1 MQKGAEERGRPTAP
15 PPLTAQEG
23 TPDHSR
29 DLWRLLHDPPGET
42 RRMARATPQRELT
55 LRGLV
60 LGALITIV
68 FTASNVYLGLRIGLT
83 FASSIPAAVISMAVL
98 RLMGSGTLLE
108 NNMVQSQAS
117 AAGTLSCVFATFP
130 GLIIAGFW
138 THFPFWQTAGLSFA
152 GGVLGVLFTI
162 PLRRALVT
170 QSNLPYP
177 EGVAAAEILRA
188 GADKGNQR
196 GLQALIRGGVMAS
209 LFSFCS
215 GGLRLLADGLS
226 LTASAGNAVF
236 QLSVAFSPALIGA
249 GYLVGLS
256 GGMAM
261 LTGCVLAW
269 GVGVPWLSA
278 TLPNLLH
285 LPPAQFAQDIWL
297 HRVRFVGAG
306 AIAVASLW
314 TLIELMPP
322 VLRGMRTMLQRTS
335 DLTATTERD
344 LSARTMGWLLG
355 LSMLLLAGFFA
366 AFLAPVTHGFW
377 PVVGAAVL
385 FCIVFGFI
393 MAAACGYMAGIVG
406 SSSSPISGIIIIGAV
421 LCALMIL
428 GLEALGLTPAAM
440 AADGQKLATA
450 FTILLLSAI
459 TATVAIS
466 NDNLQDLKT
475 GQLVGA
481 TPWKQEVALIA
492 GCLVGAAVIPPVLN
506 LLYQAYG
513 FTGSMPRP
521 GMDPSHALSAPQ
533 PALITLIAKG
543 IFTHSLDWSMLSVGM
558 LLGVGLVGLDLAL
571 RRRGQA
577 LPPLGVA
584 VGLYLP
590 ASVSLTLAAGALLG
604 WVLKQISHKQSA
616 SAEQSRKD
624 SASTGTMLASGFIVG
639 ESLTGVLLAVLSGAT
654 GHDNAFSLA
663 AFMPQ
668 GVASLLGVLAF
679 AALCW
684 SFAHRTLQSH

>member
-1 MQKGAEERGRPTAP
+1 
-15 PPLTAQEG
+15 
-23 TPDHSR
+23 
-29 DLWRLLHDPPGET
+29 
-42 RRMARATPQRELT
+42 MASPNPQRELT

-60 LGALITIV
+60 LGALITVV

-98 RLMGSGTLLE
+98 RLMGGGTLLE

-170 QSNLPYP
+170 HSSLPYP

-196 GLQALIRGGVMAS
+196 GLQALISGSIMAS
-209 LFSFCS
+209 VFSFCS

-226 LTASAGNAVF
+226 LTATAGSAVF
-236 QLSVAFSPALIGA
+236 QLSAAFSPALIGA

-261 LTGCVLAW
+261 LVGCLLAW
-269 GVGVPWLSA
+269 ALGVPWLSA
-278 TLPNLLH
+278 ILPNPAH

-297 HRVRFVGAG
+297 HKVRFVGAG

-314 TLIELMPP
+314 TLIELVPP
-322 VLRGMRTMLQRTS
+322 VLGGLRSMLRSTPELS
-335 DLTATTERD
+335 ATTERD
-344 LSARTMGWLLG
+344 LSSSTMGWLLG
-355 LSMLLLAGFFA
+355 GAMLLLAGFFA
-366 AFLAPVTHGFW
+366 AFLAPVAHGFW
-377 PVVGAAVL
+377 PLVGVAVL
-385 FCIVFGFI
+385 FCVVFGFI

-428 GLEALGLTPAAM
+428 GLEALGLTPASM
-440 AADGQKLATA
+440 MADGQKLATA

-459 TATVAIS
+459 TATIAIS

-481 TPWKQEVALIA
+481 SPWKQEVALIA

-513 FTGSMPRP
+513 FTGAMPRA
-521 GMDPSHALSAPQ
+521 GMDPSHALAAPQ

-543 IFTHSLDWSMLSVGM
+543 IFTHSLDWSMLRTGM
-558 LLGVGLVGLDLAL
+558 ALGVGLVILDLAL
-571 RRRGQA
+571 RRHARA

-590 ASVSLTLAAGALLG
+590 ASVSLTLAAGAILG
-604 WVLKQISHKQSA
+604 WVLQQANRSRRQQT
-616 SAEQSRKD
+616 SAENG
-624 SASTGTMLASGFIVG
+624 STGTMLASGFIVG
-639 ESLTGVLLAVLSGAT
+639 ESLSGVLLAVLSGAT
-654 GHDNAFSLA
+654 GRDNAFSLA
-663 AFMPQ
+663 AFMPP
-668 GVASLLGVLAF
+668 GWATVLGTLTF
-679 AALCW
+679 GALCW
-684 SFAHRTLQSH
+684 AFARKTLQTP

>member
-1 MQKGAEERGRPTAP
+1 
-15 PPLTAQEG
+15 
-23 TPDHSR
+23 
-29 DLWRLLHDPPGET
+29 
-42 RRMARATPQRELT
+42 MASPNPQRELT

-60 LGALITIV
+60 LGALITII

-98 RLMGSGTLLE
+98 RLLGGGTLLE

-152 GGVLGVLFTI
+152 GGIMGVLFTI

-188 GADKGNQR
+188 GANRENQH
-196 GLQALIRGGVMAS
+196 GLQALISGSILATV
-209 LFSFCS
+209 FSFCS
-215 GGLRLLADGLS
+215 GGLRLLSDGLS
-226 LTASAGNAVF
+226 LTATVGSAVF
-236 QLSVAFSPALIGA
+236 QVSGAFSPALIGA

-256 GGMAM
+256 GGVAM
-261 LTGCVLAW
+261 LIGCILAW
-269 GVGVPWLSA
+269 GIGVPWL
-278 TLPNLLH
+278 TGILPNPLH
-285 LPPAQFAQDIWL
+285 LAPTLFAQDVWL
-297 HRVRFVGAG
+297 HKVRFVGAG

-322 VLRGMRTMLQRTS
+322 VLRGIRSMLQRT
-335 DLTATTERD
+335 TGVVATTDQD
-344 LSARTMGWLLG
+344 LSARTMGALLL
-355 LSMLLLAGFFA
+355 LSAVLLAGFFA
-366 AFLAPVTHGFW
+366 AFLAPVASGIA
-377 PVVGAAVL
+377 PVVAAAVL

-428 GLEALGLTPAAM
+428 ALQALGLAPNAM
-440 AADGQKLATA
+440 ATDGQKLATA

-459 TATVAIS
+459 TATIAIS

-513 FTGSMPRP
+513 FTGAMPRP

-543 IFTHSLDWSMLSVGM
+543 IFTHSLDWSMLGAGM
-558 LLGVGLVGLDLAL
+558 ALGLGLVGADLLA
-571 RRRGQA
+571 RCRGFA

-590 ASVSLTLAAGALLG
+590 ASVSLTLAGGAILG
-604 WVLKQISHKQSA
+604 WVLKRIIHNRQKQLATTAQASA
-616 SAEQSRKD
+616 SGAENT
-624 SASTGTMLASGFIVG
+624 TGTMLASGFIVG

-654 GHDNAFSLA
+654 GRDNAFSIA
-663 AFMPQ
+663 AYLPA
-668 GVASLLGVLAF
+668 GLPNILGTVLF

-684 SFAHRTLQSH
+684 TFARKTLRPS

>member
-1 MQKGAEERGRPTAP
+1 
-15 PPLTAQEG
+15 
-23 TPDHSR
+23 
-29 DLWRLLHDPPGET
+29 
-42 RRMARATPQRELT
+42 MARATPQRELT

>member
-1 MQKGAEERGRPTAP
+1 MASP
-15 PPLTAQEG
+15 P
-23 TPDHSR
+23 
-29 DLWRLLHDPPGET
+29 
-42 RRMARATPQRELT
+42 PQRELT

-98 RLMGSGTLLE
+98 RLMGGGTLLE

-152 GGVLGVLFTI
+152 GGVMGVVFTI

-170 QSNLPYP
+170 HSTLPYP

-196 GLQALIRGGVMAS
+196 GLRALISGGVMAA

-215 GGLRLLADGLS
+215 GGLRLLGDGLS
-226 LTASAGNAVF
+226 LTASAGSAVF
-236 QLSVAFSPALIGA
+236 QLSAAFSPALIGA

-261 LTGCVLAW
+261 LVGCVLAW
-269 GVGVPWLSA
+269 GVGVPWLTA
-278 TLPNLLH
+278 TLP
-285 LPPAQFAQDIWL
+285 LPPDMSPAQFAQDIWL
-297 HRVRFVGAG
+297 HKVRFVGAG

-322 VLRGMRTMLQRTS
+322 VLRGIRSMLRHTPG
-335 DLTATTERD
+335 LTATTDQD
-344 LSARTMGWLLG
+344 LSARAMGWLLG
-355 LSMLLLAGFFA
+355 MSMLLLSGFFA
-366 AFLAPVTHGFW
+366 VFLAPVAHGFW
-377 PVVGAAVL
+377 PIVGMAVL
-385 FCIVFGFI
+385 FCIVFGFL

-428 GLEALGLTPAAM
+428 ALEAMGLAPDAM
-440 AADGQKLATA
+440 MADGQKLATA

-513 FTGSMPRP
+513 FTGAMPRP
-521 GMDPSHALSAPQ
+521 GMDPTHALSAPQ

-543 IFTHSLDWSMLSVGM
+543 IFTHSLDWSMLCMGM
-558 LLGVGLVGLDLAL
+558 GLGVGLVGLDLAL
-571 RRRGQA
+571 RRHKLA

-590 ASVSLTLAAGALLG
+590 ASVSLTLACGAILG
-604 WVLKQISHKQSA
+604 WVLKRTLHNRATSGSQQPAAHQGSA
-616 SAEQSRKD
+616 
-624 SASTGTMLASGFIVG
+624 TGTMLASGFIVG

-654 GHDNAFSLA
+654 GQDNAFSLA
-663 AFMPQ
+663 AFVPQ
-668 GVASLLGVLAF
+668 SVASVLGALVF
-679 AALCW
+679 GALCW
-684 SFAHRTLQSH
+684 VFARKVLSSP